1 MTCEDL
7 CYVGMK
13 VKIIDVEAKLYGTLL
28 DEYNALGYIKIV
40 DIFENGNVRLSN
52 GELWINYHKS
62 DLIPI
67 VDENI
72 LTVLDIKIKESKRI
86 DKEIRDIKKFI
97 NDTISKSL
105 KEES

>member
-28 DEYNALGYIKIV
+28 DDYKARGYIKIT

-52 GELWINYHKS
+52 GDMWINVPKS

-67 VDENI
+67 MDEDI
-72 LTVLDIKIKESKRI
+72 LTILDIKIKESKRI

-97 NDTISKSL
+97 NDTIIVNH
-105 KEES
+105 

>member
-13 VKIIDVEAKLYGTLL
+13 VKVVNVEARLYGTLL
-28 DEYNALGYIKIV
+28 DEYNALGYIEIT

-52 GELWINYHKS
+52 GDLWINYHKS

-72 LTVLDIKIKESKRI
+72 LNVLDRKIKESKRI
-86 DKEIRDIKKFI
+86 DKEIRDIKDFI
-97 NDTISKSL
+97 NDTISKLSN
-105 KEES
+105 EES

>member
-13 VKIIDVEAKLYGTLL
+13 VKVVNVEARLYGTLL
-28 DEYNALGYIKIV
+28 DEYNALGYIEIT

-52 GELWINYHKS
+52 GDLWINYHKS

-67 VDENI
+67 MDENI
-72 LTVLDIKIKESKRI
+72 LNVLDRKIKESKRI
-86 DKEIRDIKKFI
+86 DKEIRDIKDFI

-105 KEES
+105 NEES

>member
-97 NDTISKSL
+97 NDTIIVNH
-105 KEES
+105 

>member
-13 VKIIDVEAKLYGTLL
+13 VKIIDAEAKLYGTLL

-97 NDTISKSL
+97 NDTIIVNH
-105 KEES
+105 

>member
-13 VKIIDVEAKLYGTLL
+13 VKVVNVENKLYGSLL
-28 DEYNALGYIKIV
+28 DDYNALGYIKIT

-52 GELWINYHKS
+52 GDIWINFPKS

-67 VDENI
+67 MDEDI
-72 LTVLDIKIKESKRI
+72 LTILDRKIKESKRI
-86 DKEIRDIKKFI
+86 DKEIRDIKDFI
-97 NDTISKSL
+97 NDTISKLSN
-105 KEES
+105 EES

>member
-13 VKIIDVEAKLYGTLL
+13 VKVVNVENKLYGSLL
-28 DEYNALGYIKIV
+28 DDYNALGYIKIT
-40 DIFENGNVRLSN
+40 DIFENGDVWLSN
-52 GELWINYHKS
+52 GGLRINYHKS

-67 VDENI
+67 VEKDI
-72 LTVLDIKIKESKRI
+72 LNVLDRKIKESKRI
-86 DKEIRDIKKFI
+86 DKEIRDIKDFI

-105 KEES
+105 SQES